1 MKEYNVES
9 LRTALAE
16 FLEVSKDFGQSYKV
30 ALLVDKDTNVECS
43 GILTNNEF
51 MTDEESVLTYL
62 ETFDLWEGQNMNE
75 WLYNE
80 IGGKI
85 TKEEINSVLL
95 EMVNKQI
102 ITDEEYLD
110 FTTNV
115 NNKQVL
121 DLDEYFFSLHNIG
134 YEFFNSDIMED
145 KQEELLKYWE
155 QEYLIPEEISRL
167 EDLVSYKLEQ
177 EEINKERYEQM
188 QKEAEEDDWL

>member
-16 FLEVSKDFGQSYKV
+16 FLEVNKDFGQGYKV
-30 ALLVDKDTNVECS
+30 ALLVDKDTNIECS
-43 GILTNNEF
+43 GILTTNEF
-51 MTDEESVLTYL
+51 MTNEESVLTYL

-121 DLDEYFFSLHNIG
+121 ELDEYFFSLHNIG
-134 YEFFNSDIMED
+134 HEFFNSDIMED